1 MSVMLR
7 LARHGQKKRPFYRIV
22 AASKQARRDGRFIE
36 IVGNYDP
43 LSNPPA
49 VTLKEDR
56 IRYWVGV
63 GAKATASV
71 QTLIK
76 KNIPNLLEDREAHK
90 KQKIIAARKARKAR
104 LSAKGESKPTTKT
117 KKSTKAAKPK
127 STATKTKKEK

>member
-1 MSVMLR
+1 VSVMLR

-56 IRYWVGV
+56 IRYWIGV
-63 GAKATASV
+63 GARATASV

-76 KNIPNLLEDREAHK
+76 KNMPKLLEDREAHK
-90 KQKIIAARKARKAR
+90 KQKIVAARKARKSR
-104 LSAKGESKPTTKT
+104 LAAKPQSKPAAKA

-127 STATKTKKEK
+127 SAVKAKKEK